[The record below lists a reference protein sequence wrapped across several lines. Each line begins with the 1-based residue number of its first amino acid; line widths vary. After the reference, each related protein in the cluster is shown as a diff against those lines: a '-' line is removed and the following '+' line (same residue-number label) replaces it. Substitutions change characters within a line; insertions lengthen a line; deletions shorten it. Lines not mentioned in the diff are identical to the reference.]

1 MRSNY
6 TLFRVWGIPIRINI
20 SLVLFLPVLA
30 WLIGSGEQ
38 LTTYATLI
46 TDLTPATVDAAELTG
61 QQRWLVAVC
70 ASVGL
75 FASIAFHELGH
86 AWAAIRYDIEV
97 ESITLWILGGLA
109 SLSAM
114 PKEWNR
120 EFWIAIAGPVSSL
133 VLAGACLGT
142 LAVVPESRLLVV
154 FVLGF
159 LTLMNVFL
167 ALFNMLPAFPM
178 DGGRVLRALLAR
190 DRSYVN
196 ATGIAARIGS
206 LFAVLFLILGVLS
219 LAPLFLLLGVFIY
232 LAANGESRSVLL
244 ESLLEGLTV
253 DDVRGDHESVEADE
267 PARAV
272 FDRLLETRRSEL
284 GVTESGKLVGV
295 VRGQALR
302 DLPFEE
308 YDTATAGSLAVSE
321 LPRLEAGTS
330 AFDALSML
338 TGSRGDLAIVEQEN
352 QPVGVVSRSDFTKAL
367 DIRRETAA
375 F

>member
-1 MRSNY
+1 
-6 TLFRVWGIPIRINI
+6 
-20 SLVLFLPVLA
+20 
-30 WLIGSGEQ
+30 
-38 LTTYATLI
+38 
-46 TDLTPATVDAAELTG
+46 
-61 QQRWLVAVC
+61 
-70 ASVGL
+70 
-75 FASIAFHELGH
+75 
-86 AWAAIRYDIEV
+86 
-97 ESITLWILGGLA
+97 
-109 SLSAM
+109 M